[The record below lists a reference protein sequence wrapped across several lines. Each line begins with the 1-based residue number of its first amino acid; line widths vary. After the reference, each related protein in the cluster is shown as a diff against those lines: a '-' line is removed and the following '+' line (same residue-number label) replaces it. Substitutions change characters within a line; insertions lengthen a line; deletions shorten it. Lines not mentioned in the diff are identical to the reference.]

1 MATKKFSFGSS
12 DVTTSKKR
20 GGGPSMG
27 ASSLPIGQ
35 GLDLRIPSLAPQASS
50 ASTFI
55 APTAPRAAG
64 PTVVPQGYTAAKPSP
79 DLENLATSLKGL
91 NTNLQNFTSSFLS
104 FEKQENQLAKKRAE
118 AVAIKL
124 RETNGNIMGK
134 YNDLLNKNEK
144 DSNNIKLSPEKQSL
158 ARTNLET
165 LKTLDPRAAEFL
177 SRSLEYQKGLQ
188 LIANAP
194 NYIANYKDLGP
205 DGKPISGEIR
215 VLKPYTDDGSPSE
228 VDIAL
233 ADYYSSITNSS
244 VLIDLQQSMLNT
256 SANIKSQQATKYSK
270 KQDERLLS
278 GLNINLENMILE
290 RKNLGDD
297 YKDGRA
303 LTGVLDQVKHAGMTN
318 NTLSNINEKL
328 IETLAGYAITLSV
341 KPDGTLD
348 QAKFVEIQ
356 EFLYRELTGAKTGP
370 ITQKNRPNIDTKLGT
385 SPGSQFLI
393 ASQEKANAM
402 DRTNKITNNRKWIT
416 EANKTFDTAL
426 KGFNDK
432 DAAKEGIQPY
442 TLELVDGDKRT
453 EITIDADLPG
463 LTSWYNNQI
472 AELLGPNAEGDKVKN
487 SLIAKQLN
495 ERLNELIKGMTTDQN
510 EAEDVLEEY
519 TSRLGVN
526 PILKK
531 TEVKEAIRQNLI
543 SKLAG
548 EKLLRKVDAEIGA
561 QDAQSQEIFNSYYD
575 EAMKLLGEGDKKTGA
590 SAMGFLSPIH
600 TSQDGFMNTDEM
612 IAARI
617 ILRPAVTETN
627 NILSD
632 GKLTQEEKLFKLDKL
647 WASNNNRIDKMIKQS
662 ADIRKKKLNI
672 QYPFHVELENINA
685 GNIEINP
692 DDMTFSNKE
701 KNVTITLKNG
711 QTYTPASDGEL
722 YATDNEAFVRAE
734 NNIKEANNHYEE
746 SKSYYE
752 QLVKDGKIKEGELV
766 INPYI
771 DEERKLALKYGFRY
785 ARRGELLNPANLDR
799 MKDDIDSLITEAEQL
814 KDPVI
819 QNNLH
824 WTSFS
829 SPSYTS
835 RGTPIR
841 DLKVLP
847 ATFTEDTDKQQMALS
862 NATEFSRVEASQRFK
877 GIGFGITGFSVGRE
891 LDLNNEYVSNW
902 TALRSKEHFYKQG
915 SGIDPSLRP
924 GEASPIAGRSVLFG
938 DTPWHIIDKIGHKRG
953 RKTDNAILNSD
964 IRQRPLY
971 QRYVFAEQINALE
984 AGAPWI
990 PYSHDLNIILEKAG
1004 VTPIDFFRQ
1013 QYFVHTGNTMPA
1025 ELEESITNRL
1035 IQKIDGVANPLYRKG
1050 FTKKVLNDKD
1060 QAMILDREDE
1070 ILIAGSL
1077 QPGMLT
1083 SSLQDGKGISPR
1095 LSKNRKIFLDSIH
1108 NVEST
1113 NGGYEA
1119 FNQRGVKGGTE
1130 VRGFS
1135 GPYGD
1140 HPANKGKKL
1149 VDLTIQEILDIQ
1161 DSGYDFDTYPNTPE
1175 GDAKWEASGGI
1186 HAAGRY
1192 QMLRGFIRDALRY
1205 SGIDPNTKF
1214 TPEIQDQL
1222 AIAYTEGMNLQGED
1236 LEEIWKGF
1244 IRDEETKKFLPKA
1257 IEALKQLNTP
1267 DKKKKEES
1275 STIDPS
1281 SGLA

>member
-1 MATKKFSFGSS
+1 MAIKKFSFGSS
-12 DVTTSKKR
+12 DLSASKKR

-27 ASSLPIGQ
+27 ASVAPIGQ
-35 GLDLRIPSLAPQASS
+35 GLDLRIPTIQPQASA
-50 ASTFI
+50 ASTFV
-55 APTAPRAAG
+55 APTAPRAAAA
-64 PTVVPQGYTAAKPSP
+64 TYVPQGSIAAKPNN
-79 DLENLATSLKGL
+79 DLENLANSFQSL
-91 NTNLQNFTSSFLS
+91 NSNLKNFTTAYID
-104 FEKQENQLAKKRAE
+104 FEQTADKQAQRRAE
-118 AVAIKL
+118 EVAVKL

-144 DSNNIKLSPEKQSL
+144 DSNNIKLTPTKQSL
-158 ARTNLET
+158 ARTNLAT

-188 LIANAP
+188 LISNAP

-205 DGKPISGEIR
+205 DGNPTSGEIR

-233 ADYYSSITNSS
+233 TDYYAQGGITSSS
-244 VLIDLQQSMLNT
+244 VLFDLQQSMVNT
-256 SANIKSQQATKYSK
+256 TAQIKSSQASKYAA

-278 GLNINLENMILE
+278 GYNINLENMILE

-297 YKDGRA
+297 YKNGRA

-318 NTLSNINEKL
+318 NTLSNVNEKL
-328 IETLAGYAITLSV
+328 IPTLANYAITLSI

-348 QAKFVEIQ
+348 QAKFAEIQ
-356 EFLYRELTGAKTGP
+356 EFLYKELANAKTGP
-370 ITQKNRPNIDTKLGT
+370 ITQKNRPSIDTKLGT
-385 SPGSQFLI
+385 SPEKQFI
-393 ASQEKANAM
+393 TASQEKANAM
-402 DRTNKITNNRKWIT
+402 DLINKRTNNRKWIT

-432 DAAKEGIQPY
+432 DAKKEGIQPY
-442 TLELVDGDKRT
+442 TFELVDGDKRT

-472 AELLGPNAEGDKVKN
+472 AELLGPNAEGDKIKN
-487 SLIAKQLN
+487 SLMAKQLN

-531 TEVKEAIRQNLI
+531 TEIKEAIRQNLI

-575 EAMKLLGEGDKKTGA
+575 EAMNLLGEGDKQTGA

-662 ADIRKKKLNI
+662 ADIKKKKLNI

-692 DDMTFSNKE
+692 DDMTFYSKE
-701 KNVTITLKNG
+701 KDTVITRKDG
-711 QTYTPASDGEL
+711 TTYTTLPDGEL

-734 NNIKEANNHYEE
+734 NNIKESNEHYEK

-752 QLVKDGKIKEGELV
+752 QLIKDGKIKEGELV
-766 INPYI
+766 INPFI
-771 DEERKLALKYGFRY
+771 EDERRLALKYGFRY
-785 ARRGELLNPANLDR
+785 ARKGELINPANLDR
-799 MKDDIDSLITEAEQL
+799 MKDDIDLLTTEAEQL

-835 RGTPIR
+835 RGTPIQ
-841 DLKVLP
+841 DLQSLP
-847 ATFTEDTDKQQMALS
+847 ATFTEDTDKQQMALT

-877 GIGFGITGFSVGRE
+877 GLGTQSPSASIKTALLPVIGIGAAIPTSVEGE
-891 LDLNNEYVSNW
+891 LNFNNKYVSNW
-902 TALRSKEHFYKQG
+902 LELRTKEHFYKQG

-924 GEASPIAGRSVLFG
+924 GEATPIAGRSVLFG

-953 RKTDNAILNSD
+953 RKADNAILNSD

-1035 IQKIDGVANPLYRKG
+1035 IQKTDGVADPLYRKG

-1060 QAMILDREDE
+1060 QAMINNREDE
-1070 ILIAGSL
+1070 ILIAGNL
-1077 QPGMLT
+1077 QAGML
-1083 SSLQDGKGISPR
+1083 SPINVR
-1095 LSKNRKIFLDSIH
+1095 EVPSGLTPLAESKFDRTW
-1108 NVEST
+1108 ES
-1113 NGGYEA
+1113 
-1119 FNQRGVKGGTE
+1119 
-1130 VRGFS
+1130 
-1135 GPYGD
+1135 
-1140 HPANKGKKL
+1140 
-1149 VDLTIQEILDIQ
+1149 
-1161 DSGYDFDTYPNTPE
+1161 NTPLKQRQTE
-1175 GDAKWEASGGI
+1175 LGTALYS
-1186 HAAGRY
+1186 AGFKDEEELTT
-1192 QMLRGFIRDALRY
+1192 M
-1205 SGIDPNTKF
+1205 
-1214 TPEIQDQL
+1214 L
-1222 AIAYTEGMNLQGED
+1222 AIAMAETGTRSIRNHPSLND
-1236 LEEIWKGF
+1236 
-1244 IRDEETKKFLPKA
+1244 RDESYGALQINMLNELGPWREGKWPWLKNRNDLFDINLNSKAAYDIYKNEPWLNDNKEGLFNAWASYTTKKHLPFMD
-1257 IEALKQLNTP
+1257 EARKRA
-1267 DKKKKEES
+1267 KEILELQPQES